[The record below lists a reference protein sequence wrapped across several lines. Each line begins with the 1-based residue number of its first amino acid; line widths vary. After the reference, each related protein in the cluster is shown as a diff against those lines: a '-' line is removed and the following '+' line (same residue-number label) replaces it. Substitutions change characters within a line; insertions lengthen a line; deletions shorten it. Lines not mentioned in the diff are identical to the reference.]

1 MSNWVIKIIPKS
13 IRKMIFSAIDL
24 EIREYFSV
32 NAIQGYAVNGANV
45 AILAVKDKIDEETA
59 AKWCVGCEKGSKAL
73 STIARAV
80 NPNGDGGMSITEQE
94 GDEIV
99 SDLKEACGSL
109 ITQEWIDGIIMKA
122 EESVKK
128 YLSID

>member
-59 AKWCVGCEKGSKAL
+59 AKWCGGCEKGSKAL
-73 STIARAV
+73 STIAKAV

-94 GDEIV
+94 GEEIV
-99 SDLKEACGSL
+99 SDLKDACGSL
-109 ITQEWIDGIIMKA
+109 ITQDWIDGIIMKA

>member
-59 AKWCVGCEKGSKAL
+59 AKWCGACEKGSKAL
-73 STIARAV
+73 STIAKAV

-94 GDEIV
+94 GEEIV

-109 ITQEWIDGIIMKA
+109 ITQDWIDGIIMKA

-128 YLSID
+128 YLSIV

>member
-73 STIARAV
+73 STIAKAV

-94 GDEIV
+94 GEEIV
-99 SDLKEACGSL
+99 SDLKDACGSL

-128 YLSID
+128 YLSI